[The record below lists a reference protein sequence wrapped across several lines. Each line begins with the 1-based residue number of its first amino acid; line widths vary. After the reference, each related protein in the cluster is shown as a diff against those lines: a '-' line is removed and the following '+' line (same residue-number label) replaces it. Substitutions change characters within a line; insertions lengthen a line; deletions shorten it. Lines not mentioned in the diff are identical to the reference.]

1 MKALGFTTSIP
12 KNGRSPEQAGQ
23 PNQGLEGPELLP
35 GLRKRRGFT
44 RGSWLDSGALVLL
57 EVVVLLGLWQVVAA
71 TGLIA
76 KQEISSPYAVGTQL
90 VRGFVT
96 QGFIYGDLVVSAKE
110 IGMGLGLGI
119 GVGVAV
125 GVAMGRSPVVFRL
138 LDPIVSFLY
147 ATPAV
152 AFIPLLII
160 WLGIGAAPKVAL
172 IFFGVVFVVIVNT
185 ETGIRTVDPT
195 LVEMARSFRATR
207 LQRLGMVLLP
217 GAVPV
222 MLAGFR
228 LAVGRALIMMLV
240 AEMYG
245 ANKGLGYFIINAG
258 TSYNTSDVLMGV
270 VVLATTAVVL
280 TKLLRLLE
288 ARVSNWKMS

>member
-1 MKALGFTTSIP
+1 METVGFTTSIP
-12 KNGRSPEQAGQ
+12 GSRPSADQVGGAPLGV
-23 PNQGLEGPELLP
+23 PGPE
-35 GLRKRRGFT
+35 GLGRAQKRWGIA
-44 RGSWLDSGALVLL
+44 RGSWLEGGALVLL
-57 EVVVLLGLWQVVAA
+57 EVVVLLGSWQLVAV

-76 KQEISSPYAVGTQL
+76 KQQISSPYAVGTQL
-90 VRGFVT
+90 VRAFVT
-96 QGFIYGDLVVSAKE
+96 QGFIYGDLLVSAKE

-119 GVGVAV
+119 VVGVAV
-125 GVAMGRSPVVFRL
+125 GVAMGRIPVVFRL
-138 LDPIVSFLY
+138 LDPIVTFLY
-147 ATPAV
+147 STPAV

-258 TSYNTSDVLMGV
+258 TAYDTSNVLMGV

-288 ARVSNWKMS
+288 ARVSNWKIS